1 MIRIHRS
8 CAFWLSLFFLTTAPA
23 QEANKDLATQLRNL
37 EIKLPPIQP
46 EWMKD
51 LRARRDAANKKD
63 VQSWHQVLNKAHWE
77 SRKKD
82 FIGPMRFALGV
93 RRPTST
99 EPTVV
104 VAKTI
109 AGDGFVIENLLYESR
124 PGVWVTAN
132 LYAPAKKQAKMPG
145 ILIIHSHHNPKTQG
159 ELQDMGML
167 WARLGCYVLIP
178 DQLGHG
184 ERRQHPF
191 TDPKNYPES
200 FKVGRQDYYFRYNV
214 AAQLHLV
221 GESLIGWMAHDMMRG
236 VDLLLSKPGIN
247 KDAIILMGSVAGGG
261 DPAAVTAAL
270 DERITCAVPFNF
282 GGPQPETKYPLPFDA
297 KTSFN
302 YLGGGSWESTRGLR
316 GAATGGFQPW
326 AIVGSIAPRKLIYAH
341 EFAWDKDRD
350 PVWKR
355 LQKIY
360 SFYDAEDY
368 LAFAHGRGLLQGKPP
383 EATHCNNIG
392 VEHRQLIYVALKK
405 WFDIP
410 MPEKEYQNRLPAGD
424 LQCWTPELQAKL
436 KPEPLWQLALA
447 SAERS
452 LQSSR
457 KAINKSAHESS
468 VNRLKEALEVRFAR
482 GLAPAR
488 ELEWKTARIA
498 QPISIEF
505 GSRSDGLA
513 HYVMLFPS
521 AGQRQQLPVVVGF
534 AQAGIETL
542 LKQRAEC
549 VAEMLRGGA
558 AVCLTE
564 CCGMGTKEDSR
575 SRTTTGTSLSATED
589 MLGAPVALMQ
599 LRDLRTV
606 LDRIEKDSR
615 LDGNRIALWADSFAP
630 VNPPTRNLAVP
641 LDAKLPDHVEPGAAT
656 LALLTA
662 LGNKDVKAVY
672 ARGGLVSFRSL
683 LRSPFLYVPHD
694 AIVPGILEVC
704 DVEDIVAALSPR
716 PVRLEAM
723 VDGLNRRM
731 DVTKTGDD
739 FDLARAAYKSA
750 EKRLVLQSEASAPEA
765 VARWLLE
772 QLK

>member
-1 MIRIHRS
+1 MSRLHNL
-8 CAFWLSLFFLTTAPA
+8 CAFCLSLFFLTTAPA
-23 QEANKDLATQLRNL
+23 QESNKDLATQLRNL
-37 EIKLPPIQP
+37 DVKVPPIQS

-51 LRARRDAANKKD
+51 LRARRDEANKKD
-63 VQSWHQVLNKAHWE
+63 VQSWHQVLNKDHWE

-82 FIGPMRFALGV
+82 FMGPMRFALGV

-191 TDPKNYPES
+191 ADAKNYPES

-214 AAQLHLV
+214 AAQLHLI

-282 GGPQPETKYPLPFDA
+282 GGPQPETKYPLPEYDA
-297 KTSFN
+297 ETPFN

-316 GAATGGFQPW
+316 WSVLGGFPPW
-326 AIVGSIAPRKLIYAH
+326 AIVGSIAPRKLIYGH
-341 EFAWDKDRD
+341 EFAWDQRAD
-350 PVWKR
+350 PVWRR
-355 LQKIY
+355 LRAIY
-360 SFYDAEDY
+360 TLYDADAN
-368 LAFAHGRGLLQGKPP
+368 LDFAHGRGVLQGKPP

-392 VEHRQLIYVALKK
+392 AEHRKMIYPALKY

-410 MPEKEYQNRLPAGD
+410 IPEKEYQNRVPAGD
-424 LQCWTPELQAKL
+424 LQCWTPELQEKL
-436 KPEPLWQLALA
+436 KPAPLWQVAQALA
-447 SAERS
+447 E
-452 LQSSR
+452 
-457 KAINKSAHESS
+457 E
-468 VNRLKEALEVRFAR
+468 RLKTSRAELSKAPQEKRVRRLIEELSRRIAPGTAPKER
-482 GLAPAR
+482 GMD
-488 ELEWKTARIA
+488 WKSIRIA
-498 QPISIEF
+498 QPMSIEF
-505 GSRSDGLA
+505 GVRSDGLA
-513 HYVMLFPS
+513 NYVLLISRVKQKSPIMI
-521 AGQRQQLPVVVGF
+521 GF

-542 LKQRAEC
+542 LKERAEV
-549 VAEMLRGGA
+549 VAGVLGGGA
-558 AVCLTE
+558 AVCLVE
-564 CCGMGTKEDSR
+564 CRGMGTKGEAR
-575 SRTTTGTSLSATED
+575 SRTSASTSLSATED
-589 MLGAPVALMQ
+589 MFGAPVVVRQAG
-599 LRDLRTV
+599 DLRTL
-606 LDRIEKDSR
+606 LDHIGKDSR
-615 LDGNRIALWADSFAP
+615 LDGKRIALWADSFAP
-630 VNPPTRNLAVP
+630 VNPPTRNFAVP
-641 LDAKLPDHVEPGAAT
+641 LDAKLPDHAEPGAAT

-662 LGNKDVKAVY
+662 FVNKDVKAVY

-694 AIVPGILEVC
+694 AIVPGILTVA
-704 DVEDIVAALSPR
+704 DVEDLVAALAPR

-723 VDGLNRRM
+723 VDGLNRR
-731 DVTKTGDD
+731 VEVAKIGGD
-739 FDLARAAYKSA
+739 FDFARAAYKSA
-750 EKRLVLQSEASAPEA
+750 ENRLVLQSEASAPEA